1 MKKSKQ
7 KDFVQL
13 GMKHLNDNRRF
24 WMIIKPFF
32 FSDKAM
38 NSYKK
43 KITEMD
49 ELLSE
54 KRSIAEVINN
64 YFVNTSKSLNL

>member
-1 MKKSKQ
+1 
-7 KDFVQL
+7 
-13 GMKHLNDNRRF
+13 
-24 WMIIKPFF
+24 
-32 FSDKAM
+32 M

-43 KITEMD
+43 MITEMD
-49 ELLSE
+49 ELLSA